1 MKISKD
7 FVFYP
12 VYNMSTIVKDILLSH
27 QKMVRY
33 ILNL

>member
-12 VYNMSTIVKDILLSH
+12 VYNMSTIVKDILLSR
-27 QKMVRY
+27 QKMVLY